1 MGTVGY
7 MSPEQVNGQ
16 TIDHRGDIFSFGIV
30 LYELLSGKR
39 AFERNTWAETVHAIV
54 RDEPPALPATIPV
67 GLRQI
72 IARCLEKEP
81 ANRFQSA
88 KDLGFA
94 LRTFSGVEGSG
105 LEAMPDI
112 TTAPHAQHQWKFA
125 ALLAVLALSW
135 AVWAGSRSKPA
146 SDTQQVHLALNP
158 PRGNA
163 FSDNDARSHRTA
175 ARSPLSLPDK
185 VSNCFG
191 SARLIRHRLENWL
204 GRTRLCI
211 RFGRRIRSRSDSSV
225 MES

>member
-1 MGTVGY
+1 MDELNSWTLAWRRLDPGLGRETTQTLTDPGTIVGTVGY

-16 TIDHRGDIFSFGIV
+16 PIDHRADIFSFGIV
-30 LYELLSGKR
+30 LYELISGKR

-112 TTAPHAQHQWKFA
+112 TTAPRAQHQWKFA
-125 ALLAVLALSW
+125 ALLAALALGW

-146 SDTQQVHLALNP
+146 TTL
-158 PRGNA
+158 R
-163 FSDNDARSHRTA
+163 RSTCR
-175 ARSPLSLPDK
+175 
-185 VSNCFG
+185 
-191 SARLIRHRLENWL
+191 
-204 GRTRLCI
+204 
-211 RFGRRIRSRSDSSV
+211 
-225 MES
+225 